1 MLGLNGATANYACA
15 WCKIQKD
22 DRWKTDQHVSYF
34 NSKPLSRSLQELK
47 EMSKKSTD
55 DYGCCKEPLLDIE
68 LDHIIVDELHILLR
82 ITDKCYLPI

>member
-15 WCKIQKD
+15 WFKIQKD
-22 DRWKTDQHVSYF
+22 DRWKTDPHFSYF

-68 LDHIIVDELHILLR
+68 LDHIIVDELHLLLR
-82 ITDKCYLPI
+82 ITDKC